1 MAILDAV
8 IPHLVHLVA
17 RAADDD
23 TNDGDRP
30 GNKSPEQFAS
40 QGRYNYAPSF
50 AAAVI
55 FLILFSA
62 VLAANVVQFIWHRAW
77 FWWVMIFA
85 VSLEFV
91 GYLTRA
97 MSIKD
102 LDSRGLFIIQ
112 TVVILV
118 APAVMAAACYMAFGR
133 IVLWVVPPRFQT
145 ARHLWVPARRITPVF
160 VGSDVFSF
168 FVQVIGGAMVAA
180 ANTAASA
187 NRGKDVVLIGL
198 ALQLAAFG
206 FFVVASLRLNVLL
219 RRGMR
224 DVALP
229 KERNWE
235 LFLTAV
241 NVANVL
247 ILIRT
252 ILRFVEFALGATNY
266 LIDHEWF
273 FYAFDSAPMLLVA
286 VLFVV
291 IHPGHYLP
299 YLGIRRREQ
308 QFSRNA
314 DAGPFANLA
323 KGRMNVQL
331 T

>member
-8 IPHLVHLVA
+8 VPHLVHLA
-17 RAADDD
+17 SRAAD
-23 TNDGDRP
+23 NDNRP
-30 GNKSPEQFAS
+30 GNKSPQDFATE
-40 QGRYNYAPSF
+40 GRYNYPPSF
-50 AAAVI
+50 AAAVF
-55 FLILFSA
+55 FLIVFAA
-62 VLAANVVQFIWHRAW
+62 VLAVNVFQFFWHRAW

-85 VSLEFV
+85 VTLEFV

-102 LDSRGLFIIQ
+102 LDNRGLFIIQ

-133 IVLWVVPPRFQT
+133 VVLWVVPPRFQT

-168 FVQVIGGAMVAA
+168 FVQVIGGSMVAA
-180 ANTAASA
+180 ANNRSSA
-187 NRGKDVVLIGL
+187 NRGKNIVLAGL

-206 FFVVASLRLNVLL
+206 FFVFASFRLNILL
-219 RRGMR
+219 RRGLR
-224 DVALP
+224 DVTLP
-229 KERNWE
+229 KERNWQ
-235 LFLTAV
+235 LFLTAI
-241 NVANVL
+241 NVANII
-247 ILIRT
+247 ILVRT
-252 ILRFVEFALGATNY
+252 ILRFVEFALGTSNY

-273 FYAFDSAPMLLVA
+273 FYAFDSALMFLVA

-291 IHPGHYLP
+291 VHPGHYLP

-308 QFSRNA
+308 QFSKHA
-314 DAGPFANLA
+314 DSGPFARLS
-323 KGRMNVQL
+323 KGRMTMEL